1 MKENLKIALDI
12 IGATIKEV
20 NVLIKLYRKNILTEE
35 KLREKIDDIE
45 KNYLI
50 NVLIYILSE

>member
-12 IGATIKEV
+12 IEATIKEV
-20 NVLIKLYRKNILTEE
+20 NVLIKLYKKNILTEE